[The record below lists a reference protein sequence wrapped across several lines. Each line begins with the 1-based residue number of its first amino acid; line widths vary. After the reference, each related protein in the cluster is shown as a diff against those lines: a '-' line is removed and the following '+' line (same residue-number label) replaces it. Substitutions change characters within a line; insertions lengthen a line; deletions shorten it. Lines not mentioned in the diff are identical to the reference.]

1 MNQNRGGIMT
11 GTGKS
16 RLKRSVKRK
25 AVLFLAL
32 GMSQAPFLRA
42 QDVQYFKEDD
52 PMAAIILGIGIGTI
66 IVLVIIMNIIKYGF
80 KHFNVRPGGAKKS
93 SSFAP
98 PRQFSGLTLRS
109 IARSY
114 DLTKEQR
121 KMLGYVLTKDGV
133 SRPRE
138 VLADAAATDK
148 HFKRAYQSLARK
160 SGRGVDDNE
169 VQKELYQLFSTRNA
183 LEAAP
188 VSLQRA
194 SAPKI
199 GYGTEAVLSV
209 NGKTY
214 PLKVDTVRG
223 EVIMVECP
231 VNSLGQPLK
240 FQKNTR
246 ADLNYFNNMNHGFLQ
261 QCRILDVV
269 IVPRKP
275 PILQL
280 LAQGRPK
287 TLFKR
292 KNRRR
297 QVNIPCEFH
306 VVTIAKT
313 GSGSRAETTMT
324 VGNRKFTGEILD
336 ISPGGCSIRTRGLL
350 KPGLRLKISLEDNG
364 KNAVVLGQVLRI
376 NRGSAITSFVHVKF
390 IKASL
395 RALNII
401 NAVVYRYNED

>member
-1 MNQNRGGIMT
+1 MT
-11 GTGKS
+11 GTGNF
-16 RLKRSVKRK
+16 RLKRIVKRK

-32 GMSQAPFLRA
+32 GMSQTPLLLA
-42 QDVQYFKEDD
+42 QNVQYFKEDD
-52 PMAAIILGIGIGTI
+52 PRAAIILGIGIGTVVVLATI
-66 IVLVIIMNIIKYGF
+66 INIIKHGF
-80 KHFNVRPGGAKKS
+80 KHSNVRPGEAKKS
-93 SSFAP
+93 SSFTM
-98 PRQFSGLTLRS
+98 PRQFSGFTLRS

-114 DLTKEQR
+114 DLTKEQS
-121 KMLGYVLTKDGV
+121 KMLEYVFTKDGV
-133 SRPRE
+133 SKPRE
-138 VLADAAATDK
+138 VLADVSITDK
-148 HFKRAYQSLARK
+148 HFKRAYQSIARK
-160 SGRGVDDNE
+160 SGRGVDDNII
-169 VQKELYQLFSTRNA
+169 QKELYQLFSTRNA
-183 LEAAP
+183 IEAAP
-188 VSLQRA
+188 VSLHHA
-194 SAPKI
+194 SAPEI

-231 VNSLGQPLK
+231 VDPLGQPLK
-240 FQKNTR
+240 FQKGTR

-269 IVPRKP
+269 ITPKKP

-280 LAQGRPK
+280 LVQGRPK

-292 KNRRR
+292 KSRRR
-297 QVNIPCEFH
+297 QVNISCEFW
-306 VVTIAKT
+306 VATITKT
-313 GSGSRAETTMT
+313 GSGSRAQTTMT
-324 VGNRKFTGEILD
+324 VGNRNFVGEILD

-350 KPGLRLKISLEDNG
+350 KPGLRLKISLEDKK

-376 NRGSAITSFVHVKF
+376 NRGSSITSFVHVKF

-395 RALNII
+395 RALNVI